1 MLLKIK
7 LKKLELNVNLILS
20 CRLIGRISDI
30 RDGTDVMQIFDLV
43 TLTHNI
49 CRSKRIQSNTTFY
62 WGAVSYNGYSIGSVI
77 NLVTKRC
84 QLFPLFSTCWLAS
97 EPEIPPAVYLANQM
111 IELWRQCN
119 QQQGPIEPGIWVLS
133 DKSFNLFFIN
143 LFLSAAVICSFVSFC
158 VCLLFFC
165 VLLSLSVFHDLEEK
179 SGKKLP

>member
-1 MLLKIK
+1 
-7 LKKLELNVNLILS
+7 
-20 CRLIGRISDI
+20 
-30 RDGTDVMQIFDLV
+30 MQIFDLV

-133 DKSFNLFFIN
+133 DKLFYLFFIN

-158 VCLLFFC
+158 VCLLFYWVCPFFMILRKKAVKSFPKLHVAFNRSFN
-165 VLLSLSVFHDLEEK
+165 VLDPLVGGVEW
-179 SGKKLP
+179 KKDTAG